1 MKELE
6 KIKLRI
12 EVLSNQ
18 NETFLKANN
27 KLRQENEKLKKQIN
41 KTENYFTKYRTLYM
55 KYKHQQNNFEKI
67 TSQYKEVIRL
77 LQNEI
82 IQNTTNEEL
91 FKKVEE
97 LNKLGV

>member
-12 EVLSNQ
+12 KVLSEQ

-27 KLRQENEKLKKQIN
+27 KLRKENEKLKKKIE
-41 KTENYFTKYRTLYM
+41 KADNYFTKYRTLYM

-67 TSQYKEVIRL
+67 TLQYKEIIRL

-82 IQNTTNEEL
+82 IQNTINEEL